1 MYAKK
6 NIRKIIYLKY
16 YVQKEIYAYDMTA
29 GLEQNMC
36 VCAYCKGKCFGI
48 IFSTRT
54 RELQKYCS
62 LAALTPFSS
71 KGQC

>member
-16 YVQKEIYAYDMTA
+16 YMQKEIYAYNMIAA

-36 VCAYCKGKCFGI
+36 VCVLIVRVKV
-48 IFSTRT
+48 SV
-54 RELQKYCS
+54 
-62 LAALTPFSS
+62 
-71 KGQC
+71 